1 MSPCSPNIYVM
12 KRKDAGSIINLSFI
26 VGSHPL
32 YASTKCAIETLTSG
46 LALQLAD

>member
-1 MSPCSPNIYVM
+1 M